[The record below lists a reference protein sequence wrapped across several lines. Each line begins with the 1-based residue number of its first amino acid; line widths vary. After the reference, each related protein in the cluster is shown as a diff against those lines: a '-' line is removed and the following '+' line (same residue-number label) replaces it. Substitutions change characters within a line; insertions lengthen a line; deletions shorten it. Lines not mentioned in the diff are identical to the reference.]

1 MKAIVIKNMPEFNF
15 VVGQSVDVSQGQFKK
30 FQEKYHCFDE
40 QDHLVT
46 VRVISNMHRLYG
58 WRGWFPGVLQG
69 GSLHDLRPYINSG
82 DLEIVDVRQH
92 NEHVKAES
100 PQVDPDKWFG
110 WFRSHQSYEGET
122 VKFAVNS
129 VSLAAQISAEQS
141 NDAIAEWVKNGLI
154 VIKEGKVFFAAPTHQ
169 ESAP

>member
-1 MKAIVIKNMPEFNF
+1 MKAVVIKNMPEFNF
-15 VVGQSVDVSQGQFKK
+15 VVGQNVEVTQGQFKK

-46 VRVISNMHRLYG
+46 VRVISNMHHLYG
-58 WRGWFPGVLQG
+58 WRGWFPGVMQG

-92 NEHVKAES
+92 NESKKPETKH
-100 PQVDPDKWFG
+100 VDPDELFG
-110 WFRSHQSYEGET
+110 WFHSHRNYEGET

-141 NDAIAEWVKNGLI
+141 NNVIAEWVKKGLV
-154 VIKEGKVFFAAPTHQ
+154 VIKDGKVFFGVSNHQ
-169 ESAP
+169 ESVA